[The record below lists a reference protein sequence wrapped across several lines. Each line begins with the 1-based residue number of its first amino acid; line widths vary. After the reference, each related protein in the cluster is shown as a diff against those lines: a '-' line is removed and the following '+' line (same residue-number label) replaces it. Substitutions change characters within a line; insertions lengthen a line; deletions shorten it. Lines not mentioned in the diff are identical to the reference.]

1 MKIKTLN
8 AMMLPALA
16 VSMLLPSCKGKDAQQ
31 QQGPMVP
38 ELAVIT
44 VGEEDT
50 KLETGIPATLHGE
63 NDVEIRPQISG
74 FLTKVHVQEGQH
86 VSKGQVLFTIDQ
98 VSLQAAVDAAQAA
111 VQSAQAQVNVAQANV
126 NTAQTNANNNKL
138 LLDKNIISPS
148 AYQTSVDA
156 LNAAK
161 AQLNAAKAGL
171 GQANAQLVSARKNL
185 SYSTVT
191 APVSGIVGVIDNK
204 EGSLVSPQTLL
215 TILSNNSD
223 IEAYFSLNE
232 KDLLNMTDDGKRTIK
247 EAIAKMPEVT
257 LLLANGERY
266 NRPGKVISISGVID
280 PVTGSASAKALF
292 PNPDGMIRSGSTGQV
307 LIPSLRTNAMLIPQS
322 ATFEIQDM
330 KFCYVVGD
338 SSKVHST
345 PITIADENDGKNYI
359 VTGGLKPGDVIVTEG
374 VGVSVKDNMVIKP
387 KK

>member
-1 MKIKTLN
+1 
-8 AMMLPALA
+8 
-16 VSMLLPSCKGKDAQQ
+16 
-31 QQGPMVP
+31 MVP

-50 KLETGIPATLHGE
+50 KLETSFPATLHGE

-98 VSLQAAVDAAQAA
+98 VSLQATVDAAQAA
-111 VQSAQAQVNVAQANV
+111 VQSASAQVNVAQANV
-126 NTAQTNANNNKL
+126 NTAQTNANNNKI
-138 LLDKNIISPS
+138 LLDKNIISAS

-161 AQLNAAKAGL
+161 SQLNAAKAGQA
-171 GQANAQLVSARKNL
+171 QANAQLVSAKKNL

-191 APVSGIVGVIDNK
+191 APVSGVVGVIDNK
-204 EGSLVSPQTLL
+204 EGALVSPSTLL
-215 TILSNNSD
+215 TVLSNNSD

-232 KDLLNMTDDGKRTIK
+232 KDLLSMTDNGKRSIK
-247 EAIAKMPEVT
+247 EAIAQMPDVT

-266 NRPGKVISISGVID
+266 SRPGKIVSISGVID
-280 PVTGSASAKALF
+280 PTTGSASAKALF
-292 PNPDGMIRSGSTGQV
+292 PNPDGMINSGATGQV
-307 LIPSLRTNAMLIPQS
+307 LIPSLRTNAILIPQT
-322 ATFEIQDM
+322 ATYEVQDM

-338 SSKVHST
+338 SSKVHSV
-345 PITIADENDGKNYI
+345 PITIAPENDGQTYI

-374 VGVSVKDNMVIKP
+374 VGISVKDNMVIKP

>member
-1 MKIKTLN
+1 MRIRTFN
-8 AMMLPALA
+8 ALA
-16 VSMLLPSCKGKDAQQ
+16 LPVLAASILLPSCKGKDSQQ
-31 QQGPMVP
+31 QQGPQVP

-50 KLETGIPATLHGE
+50 QLETGFPATLHGE
-63 NDVEIRPQISG
+63 NDVEIRPQITG

-98 VSLQAAVDAAQAA
+98 VSLQAAVDAAAAA
-111 VQSAQAQVNVAQANV
+111 VESAQAQVNVAQANV

-161 AQLNAAKAGL
+161 AQLNATKAGL

-204 EGSLVSPQTLL
+204 EGSLVTPQTLL
-215 TILSNNSD
+215 TVLSNNSD

-232 KDLLNMTDDGKRTIK
+232 KDLLSMTDDGKRSIK
-247 EAIAKMPEVT
+247 EAISQMPDVT

-266 NRPGKVISISGVID
+266 SRPGKVISISGVID

-292 PNPDGMIRSGSTGQV
+292 PNPDGMIRSGATGQV
-307 LIPSLRTNAMLIPQS
+307 LIPSLRTNSILIPQS
-322 ATFEIQDM
+322 ATYEVQDM

-345 PITIADENDGKNYI
+345 PITIADQNDGKSYI

>member
-1 MKIKTLN
+1 ML
-8 AMMLPALA
+8 LPALA
-16 VSMLLPSCKGKDAQQ
+16 TAILLPSCKGGSDRQQ
-31 QQGPMVP
+31 QQGAMIP
-38 ELAVIT
+38 ELAVLT

-50 KLETGIPATLHGE
+50 QLETSFPATLHGE
-63 NDVEIRPQISG
+63 NDVEIRPQITG

-86 VSKGQVLFTIDQ
+86 VNKGQVLFTIDQ
-98 VSLQAAVDAAQAA
+98 VSLQAAVESAQAA
-111 VQSAQAQVNVAQANV
+111 VQSASAQVNVAQANV

-138 LLDKNIISPS
+138 LLDKNIISAP

-171 GQANAQLVSARKNL
+171 GQANAGLVQARKNL
-185 SYSTVT
+185 SYSSVT

-204 EGSLVSPQTLL
+204 EGSLVSPSTLL
-215 TILSNNSD
+215 TVLSNNSD

-232 KDLLNMTDDGKRTIK
+232 KDLLAMTDDGKRTMK
-247 EAIAKMPEVT
+247 EAIAKMPDVT

-266 NRPGKVISISGVID
+266 NRQGKIVSISGVID
-280 PVTGSASAKALF
+280 PVTGSASAKAVF
-292 PNPDGMIRSGSTGQV
+292 PNPDGMIRSGATGQV
-307 LIPSLRTNAMLIPQS
+307 LIPSLRTDAILIPQT
-322 ATFEIQDM
+322 ATYEVQDM
-330 KFCYVVGD
+330 KFCFVVGD

-345 PITIADENDGKNYI
+345 PITIADQNDGKNYI

-374 VGVSVKDNMVIKP
+374 VGISVKDQMVIKP